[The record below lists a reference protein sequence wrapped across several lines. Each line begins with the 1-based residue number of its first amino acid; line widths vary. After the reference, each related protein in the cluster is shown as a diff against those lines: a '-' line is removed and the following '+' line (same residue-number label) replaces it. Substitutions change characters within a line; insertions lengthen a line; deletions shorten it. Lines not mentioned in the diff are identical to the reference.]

1 MRTNVYPTLSIH
13 LGRFLSRTVRMP
25 LASPL
30 PSGPKTVEILRTDE
44 KGSDVN
50 LATFLLVDAF
60 KGDCDVSVVI
70 SNDSDLAMPIRVA
83 RETLGLA
90 VGVVNPHPVSK
101 RSRALEP
108 TFFKQLR
115 NSVLPACQFP
125 ARLSDAQGEIVR
137 PEGW

>member
-1 MRTNVYPTLSIH
+1 MPLSEPSPF
-13 LGRFLSRTVRMP
+13 GPRTVE
-25 LASPL
+25 
-30 PSGPKTVEILRTDE
+30 VIRTDE

-50 LATFLLVDAF
+50 LATSLLLDAF
-60 KGDCDVSVVI
+60 QGDCEVSVVI
-70 SNDSDLAMPIRVA
+70 SNDSDLATPIRMV

-90 VGVVNPHPVSK
+90 VGVVNPHPVGK

-115 NSVLPACQFP
+115 TSVLPACQFP
-125 ARLSDAQGEIVR
+125 DRLWDARGEIVR